1 MSVQVLGDT
10 IDFTTNISF
19 TKNLILDVGKN
30 ITFMSGSSFVVS
42 GNVYFPDS
50 SKIFIGNNT
59 STLSTTLA
67 DGIPKGC
74 IMMWYNGTI
83 PTGWVTCDG
92 NNGSAINGLT
102 IPDLRGMFIMGSTG
116 STGSYPVNNIGGNIV
131 GTEKHFVSL
140 SLNNFPS
147 HRHTGTTRIGGV
159 NHTHDYSSGWGTSGG
174 SKNLRNTNYPS
185 GGNSVTTSTE
195 THTHTLTIVSAGNST
210 PLSIIPPYHSLI
222 YIIKTV

>member
-42 GNVYFPDS
+42 GTVYFPDS
-50 SKIFIGNNT
+50 SKVFIGNNT
-59 STLSTTLA
+59 STLSATLA

-83 PTGWVTCDG
+83 PTNWVTCDG
-92 NNGSAINGLT
+92 NNGTAINGLS
-102 IPDLRGMFIMGSTG
+102 IPDLRGMFIMGSGTDPADG
-116 STGSYPVNNIGGNIV
+116 TVYNVGNTGGNV
-131 GTEKHFVSL
+131 NHSVRLG
-140 SLNNFPS
+140 LNNFPS
-147 HRHTGTTRIGGV
+147 HRHTGITSTAGG
-159 NHTHDYSSGWGTSGG
+159 NHTHSSDIFGNNGGSTLRVTRKVANNARDYSSSD
-174 SKNLRNTNYPS
+174 
-185 GGNSVTTSTE
+185 GGN
-195 THTHTLTIVSAGNST
+195 HRHTLEPST
-210 PLSIIPPYHSLI
+210 VGESIDLEILPVYYSLI

>member
-10 IDFTTNISF
+10 IDFTTNISY

-83 PTGWVTCDG
+83 PTNWVSCDG
-92 NNGSAINGLT
+92 NNGTAINGLT
-102 IPDLRGMFIMGSTG
+102 IPDLRGMFIIGSTG
-116 STGSYPVNNIGGNIV
+116 SVGSYPVNNKGGNIV
-131 GTEKHFVSL
+131 GTENHKIGL
-140 SLNNFPS
+140 TLENFPS
-147 HRHTGTTRIGGV
+147 HTHTGTTGTGGA
-159 NHTHDYSSGWGTSGG
+159 NHTHTFMSGWGTGG
-174 SKNLRNTNYPS
+174 DSKNLRNTNM
-185 GGNSVTTSTE
+185 TTTGDTYATNAD
-195 THTHTLTIVSAGNST
+195 THSHTLNIGNTVGST
-210 PLSIIPPYHSLI
+210 PVTIIPPYYSLI